1 MDFNIKIKEENKKEI
16 SKIFMLLIIVNVL
29 ITILAFIF
37 TGVRIF
43 KTIILYIMSVF
54 YIVMAIWMLK
64 KENTK
69 VTISNGIFKNKYDP
83 ILTRFL
89 LKNEFV
95 LDNEL
100 LNAEICY
107 LVRKGYVEL
116 DKEKNALRL
125 KDKTKF
131 KQIDAL
137 DRIDNN
143 KIEEYSTD
151 EIPSYESL
159 FIGKILFA
167 FHNEIDL
174 NEFRRNQKENYYLKR
189 GEMCQLIMEKMIL
202 YELEKKN
209 MLEQKSNLNFIFI
222 EGILNIITSI
232 FVFVV
237 IARFNIVLLLAT
249 IINIVLSA
257 IIVKNENMLS
267 YKYSDD
273 VIKYIG
279 DLFEYV
285 KVLKKGRIL
294 QTNSEQKENNIEE
307 NTQEE
312 QKEDLQED
320 EENTDEELKYLFGIK
335 SSEGLFI

>member
-16 SKIFMLLIIVNVL
+16 SKIFMVLIIVNIL

-37 TGVRIF
+37 TGVSIF

-54 YIVMAIWMLK
+54 YIVMAIWILK

-69 VTISNGIFKNKYDP
+69 VTISNGTFKSKYDP

-100 LNAEICY
+100 LNSEICY
-107 LVRKGYVEL
+107 LIRKGYVEL
-116 DKEKNALRL
+116 DKEKNILRL
-125 KDKTKF
+125 IDKTKF

-143 KIEEYSTD
+143 KIEDYSTD
-151 EIPSYESL
+151 EIPSYENL

-167 FHNEIDL
+167 FHDEIDMS
-174 NEFRRNQKENYYLKR
+174 EFKRNQKENYYLKR
-189 GEMCQLIMEKMIL
+189 GEMCQLIMEKMLL

-232 FVFVV
+232 LVFVV

-249 IINIVLSA
+249 IINIALSA
-257 IIVKNENMLS
+257 IIIKNENMLS
-267 YKYSDD
+267 YRYSED
-273 VIKYIG
+273 VTKYIG
-279 DLFEYV
+279 DLLEYV
-285 KVLKKGRIL
+285 KLLKKGKPDL
-294 QTNSEQKENNIEE
+294 VEE
-307 NTQEE
+307 NEQEE
-312 QKEDLQED
+312 SKDDTQD
-320 EENTDEELKYLFGIK
+320 NTDEELMFLFGIK
-335 SSEGLFI
+335 H